1 MTQAVA
7 VARAPRAAMLAAW
20 WLRRLRPR
28 WRARA
33 LVLAVC
39 AAGAA
44 ISARAAVDVGAL
56 WDFSNPALSEQR
68 FREALAGARD
78 DDALILTT
86 QIARTHG
93 LRRDLER
100 AREVLKS
107 IEPQLAGAGAEA
119 RARHALE
126 WGRSHISAVTRPD
139 ERTPENLATA
149 RAAYE
154 RALAIAKEGRLDE
167 LAIDAVQMMAF
178 VDTAPAEQLKWNE
191 QALAL
196 VLASTQPGG
205 RAWEGSIRNNLGLS
219 LHGLGRHAESLA
231 HYERALA
238 LREAAG
244 ARPRTLYVA
253 RWLVARAL
261 RLTGRLDE
269 ALALQTQLEGQM
281 HVVGDPDPYVLEE
294 LEQIHRA
301 KGDAA
306 RAAAYAERLA
316 AARRKS

>member
-1 MTQAVA
+1 MSLPVPARGVA
-7 VARAPRAAMLAAW
+7 PLAA
-20 WLRRLRPR
+20 L
-28 WRARA
+28 AFAA
-33 LVLAVC
+33 LAAVQ
-39 AAGAA
+39 
-44 ISARAAVDVGAL
+44 ARAAVDLAAL

-68 FREALAGARD
+68 FREALAGAKG

-107 IEPQLAGAGAEA
+107 IEPQLSGASAEA

-126 WGRSHISAVTRPD
+126 WGRNHISAVTRPE

-149 RAAYE
+149 RSAYE
-154 RALAIAKEGRLDE
+154 RALAVAKEGGLDE
-167 LAIDAVQMMAF
+167 LAIDAVHMMAF
-178 VDTAPAEQLKWNE
+178 VDTAPADQLRWNE

-196 VLASTQPGG
+196 VLASAQPGG
-205 RAWEGSIRNNLGLS
+205 RAWEASIRNNLGLS
-219 LHGLGRHAESLA
+219 LHGLGRHAESLP
-231 HYERALA
+231 HFERALA
-238 LREAAG
+238 LRESAG
-244 ARPRTLYVA
+244 ARPRSVYVA
-253 RWLVARAL
+253 RWLFARAL
-261 RLTGRLDE
+261 RLAGRVDD
-269 ALALQTQLEGQM
+269 ALVQQTLLEGQM

-306 RAAAYAERLA
+306 RAAVYAERLA
-316 AARRKS
+316 AARRKP